1 MMKGDKMMTN
11 KSKDMDLNESTSSN
25 ITHINGV
32 PIPKDL
38 LDHLHKHN
46 GGEGYLGERIREVII
61 CITL

>member
-1 MMKGDKMMTN
+1 MMTN

-38 LDHLHKHN
+38 
-46 GGEGYLGERIREVII
+46 REHII
-61 CITL
+61 YENMQKRSRTYEQIQMGK

>member
-38 LDHLHKHN
+38 
-46 GGEGYLGERIREVII
+46 REHII
-61 CITL
+61 YENMQKRSRTYEQIQMGK